1 MRRSWLARGSLL
13 GIVAALAVPA
23 VASADSLDAANNG
36 VLPDDGGDQLP
47 VGGHRRL
54 FVMFMQ
60 AGFAFLEIG
69 FSRGKNVGTVIAK
82 ILTNFSIAALMYWA
96 VGFAFAFGIGD
107 IIGHDGFFLRDYGDP
122 QTAFPVMG
130 LSDATI
136 ESKWFFQF
144 VFCAVS
150 LAIVWGT
157 TLERIKFGVYIIYAI
172 VFAGFIYPIASHWVF
187 GGGWLQANLGMQDFA
202 GSTAVH
208 LIGATGALAVLLHLG
223 PRRGKYGK
231 DGEPRAIPG
240 HNMPLF
246 GLGVLILWLGWFGFN
261 PGSTLGALDG
271 RFPEVL
277 LVTQLAASA
286 GVLTAIATAKW
297 KTKSIDIGMA
307 GNGAIGALVAI
318 TAPSGYVELW
328 TAPIIGGVAGVIVP
342 LAIYAIDKK
351 IDDPVG
357 ALTAHGICGVWGTL
371 ACGIFTAPRLAEYNG
386 FGDPGLIYT
395 GSFEQ
400 LGVQA
405 LGVVTVFAFVFVL
418 SYGTFWAIKKT
429 YGLRVTAEEEDAGLD
444 ISEHGMYGY
453 PEQFIPAPELV
464 GYAAAPG
471 GSRDIPQAGAR
482 PPGGPGNMKKVE
494 AFVRHEAFEPI
505 RTELLELGFPSLSIS
520 EVKGSGRQKGIT
532 ERYRGSELT
541 NYLRPKVKVEC
552 VVATGDVQ
560 TVVDTILKHARTG
573 SIGDGKVFVM
583 PVEEAYRIRTGE
595 SGEETLQ
602 AHPDFAA
609 QA

>member
-1 MRRSWLARGSLL
+1 MRRSWLAGDPCWGSWLL
-13 GIVAALAVPA
+13 GVPA
-23 VASADSLDAANNG
+23 VASADTLDAANNG
-36 VLPDDGGDQLP
+36 VLPDSVAINSLWVIVAGC
-47 VGGHRRL
+47 

-69 FSRGKNVGTVIAK
+69 FSRGKNAGTVIAK
-82 ILTNFSIAALMYWA
+82 ILTNFSIAAIMYWA
-96 VGFAFAFGIGD
+96 IGFAFAFGNGN
-107 IIGHDGFFLRDYGDP
+107 IIGTHGFFLRDYGDP
-122 QTAFPVMG
+122 QKAFAVMG

-187 GGGWLQANLGMQDFA
+187 GGGWLQDSLGMQDFA

-208 LIGATGALAVLLHLG
+208 LIGATGALAVLLQLG

-231 DGEPRAIPG
+231 DGKPRAIPG

-286 GVLTAIATAKW
+286 GVLTALATARW
-297 KTKSIDIGMA
+297 KTKAIDIGMA

-328 TAPIIGGVAGVIVP
+328 TAPIIGGIAGIIVP
-342 LAIYAIDKK
+342 LSIYAIDKK

-357 ALTAHGICGVWGTL
+357 ALSAHGIAGIWGTL
-371 ACGIFTAPRLAEYNG
+371 SCGLFTAPRFAEYNG

-395 GSFEQ
+395 GSFGQ

-405 LGVVTVFAFVFVL
+405 LGVVTRVRVRVHALLRHVL
-418 SYGTFWAIKKT
+418 GDQED
-429 YGLRVTAEEEDAGLD
+429 LRPARDRRRGGCRAGHLRAR
-444 ISEHGMYGY
+444 HVR
-453 PEQFIPAPELV
+453 L
-464 GYAAAPG
+464 PG
-471 GSRDIPQAGAR
+471 AVHPGAR
-482 PPGGPGNMKKVE
+482 
-494 AFVRHEAFEPI
+494 AHR
-505 RTELLELGFPSLSIS
+505 
-520 EVKGSGRQKGIT
+520 
-532 ERYRGSELT
+532 
-541 NYLRPKVKVEC
+541 LRRPARR
-552 VVATGDVQ
+552 VA
-560 TVVDTILKHARTG
+560 
-573 SIGDGKVFVM
+573 
-583 PVEEAYRIRTGE
+583 
-595 SGEETLQ
+595 
-602 AHPDFAA
+602 
-609 QA
+609 